1 MRLSEVKFLAVLHTK
16 RCHCVAP
23 TKFENE
29 ELTKSWS
36 PDDEE
41 GVLKRRCLVHLTH
54 SGTKTYLLVALL
66 ETVAL
71 IKITLNFQCI
81 IVSAE
86 VYTSK
91 FWPCTYL
98 ERLSIIP
105 IKINVM
111 LWSTISLF
119 MILGCFLFLKQHHHL
134 VYIRQM
140 CELVQYTNL

>member
-1 MRLSEVKFLAVLHTK
+1 MTFFEFKVKKWSKIPDA
-16 RCHCVAP
+16 RCHCCVQA
-23 TKFENE
+23 
-29 ELTKSWS
+29 KSWFS
-36 PDDEE
+36 DDE

-54 SGTKTYLLVALL
+54 SSTKTYLLVALL

-91 FWPCTYL
+91 FWLCTYL
-98 ERLSIIP
+98 ERFSIIP
-105 IKINVM
+105 IKINAM